1 MVINKHGSFY
11 IREGWI
17 SKIIEA
23 INEDPIIFTP
33 SNEQQA
39 VDTIGLGRVMIRAL
53 RYWGVALGLFEE
65 RKNSKGI
72 EAKPTTLCRLIENN
86 DKYCI
91 KNGTKLLL
99 HRELITNENEA
110 TAWYW
115 LFNEWN
121 KATITKEEFV
131 NSFHSYLLVN
141 GMSINKAAVE
151 KEFNCLRNTYILER
165 TVNAKTIVDEDTIP
179 FLMSIKALV
188 INKEKQVEKNCI
200 NNKQLDSEILM
211 YAIAKDNYKESKSCG
226 QVSVEKIAEDKG
238 QVGRYFNLKYSE
250 LIEGLLV
257 AENKGYIKLIN
268 NFGNRYIEF
277 LDMDYENLIS
287 VYYEEG
293 GAK

>member
-23 INEDPIIFTP
+23 INENPIIFTP
-33 SNEQQA
+33 SSEQQA
-39 VDTIGLGRVMIRAL
+39 VDTIGLGRVMIKAL
-53 RYWGVALGLFEE
+53 RYWGVVLGLFEE
-65 RKNSKGI
+65 EKNSKGI
-72 EAKPTTLCRLIENN
+72 EAKPTYLCRLIEEN

-99 HRELITNENEA
+99 HRELITNKDNA

-115 LFNEWN
+115 FFNEWN

-141 GMSINKAAVE
+141 GMSINKTAVE
-151 KEFNCLRNTYILER
+151 KEFNCLRSTYISER
-165 TVNAKTIVDEDTIP
+165 KANAKTITDEDTIP
-179 FLMSIKALV
+179 FLMSIRALI
-188 INKEKQVEKNCI
+188 INKDKQIEKNSI
-200 NNKQLDSEILM
+200 NNKQLDSEVLI
-211 YAIAKDNYKESKSCG
+211 YAIAKDNYEESKNCG
-226 QVSVEKIAEDKG
+226 QVSVEKITDEKN

-250 LIEGLLV
+250 LIEGLLA

-277 LDMDYENLIS
+277 LDIDYENLIS
-287 VYYEEG
+287 IYYEKG